1 MIISPLS
8 DRKNRAGAASTY
20 SHPDETT
27 SQTTSTKQ
35 AINNMKQIRILLK
48 TSTAIALLALMV
60 SCASTQTAVENK
72 ESMLVAAGFKVITP
86 KNATQQQKLQN
97 LPPGKLAM
105 IQKSGKTLY
114 VYPDAA
120 HNQAYVGGPRE
131 YQAYQQARL
140 NNKLAQENLETAEMY
155 QDATMNWGAWGGWG
169 VGWGGG
175 MAVGRWR

>member
-1 MIISPLS
+1 M
-8 DRKNRAGAASTY
+8 KKA
-20 SHPDETT
+20 
-27 SQTTSTKQ
+27 Q
-35 AINNMKQIRILLK
+35 KQIQVLLNAVGIL
-48 TSTAIALLALMV
+48 ALLTFAV

-120 HNQAYVGGPRE
+120 HNQAYVGGPQE

-140 NNKLAQENLETAEMY
+140 ANHLAQENLESAEMY
-155 QDATMNWGAWGGWG
+155 QDAAMNWGAWGGWG

>member
-1 MIISPLS
+1 M
-8 DRKNRAGAASTY
+8 KKA
-20 SHPDETT
+20 
-27 SQTTSTKQ
+27 Q
-35 AINNMKQIRILLK
+35 KQIPVLLNAVGIL
-48 TSTAIALLALMV
+48 ALLTFAV

-97 LPPGKLAM
+97 LQPGKLAM

-114 VYPDAA
+114 VFPDAA
-120 HNQAYVGGPRE
+120 HNQAYVGGPQE

-140 NNKLAQENLETAEMY
+140 ANHLAQENLETAEMY

>member
-1 MIISPLS
+1 M
-8 DRKNRAGAASTY
+8 KKA
-20 SHPDETT
+20 
-27 SQTTSTKQ
+27 Q
-35 AINNMKQIRILLK
+35 KQIRVLLNAVSILAVL
-48 TSTAIALLALMV
+48 TFAV
-60 SCASTQTAVENK
+60 GCASTQTAVENK

-97 LPPGKLAM
+97 LPPGKIAM

-120 HNQAYVGGPRE
+120 HNQAYVGGPQE

>member
-1 MIISPLS
+1 M
-8 DRKNRAGAASTY
+8 KKA
-20 SHPDETT
+20 
-27 SQTTSTKQ
+27 Q
-35 AINNMKQIRILLK
+35 KQIPVLLNAVGIL
-48 TSTAIALLALMV
+48 ALLTFAV

-105 IQKSGKTLY
+105 IQKSGKPLY
-114 VYPDAA
+114 VFPDAA
-120 HNQAYVGGPRE
+120 HNQAYVGGPQE

-140 NNKLAQENLETAEMY
+140 ANHLAQENLETAEMY

>member
-1 MIISPLS
+1 M
-8 DRKNRAGAASTY
+8 KKA
-20 SHPDETT
+20 
-27 SQTTSTKQ
+27 Q
-35 AINNMKQIRILLK
+35 KQIQVLLNAVGIL
-48 TSTAIALLALMV
+48 ALLTFAV

-114 VYPDAA
+114 VFPDAA
-120 HNQAYVGGPRE
+120 HNQAYVGGPQE

-140 NNKLAQENLETAEMY
+140 ANHLAQENLESAEMY
-155 QDATMNWGAWGGWG
+155 QDAAMNWGAWGGWG

>member
-1 MIISPLS
+1 M
-8 DRKNRAGAASTY
+8 KKA
-20 SHPDETT
+20 
-27 SQTTSTKQ
+27 Q
-35 AINNMKQIRILLK
+35 KQIPVLLNAVGIL
-48 TSTAIALLALMV
+48 ALLTFAV

-114 VYPDAA
+114 VFPDAA
-120 HNQAYVGGPRE
+120 HNQAYVGGPQE

-140 NNKLAQENLETAEMY
+140 AKNLAQENLETAEMY

-169 VGWGGG
+169 VGWGGMG
-175 MAVGRWR
+175 VGRWR

>member
-1 MIISPLS
+1 M
-8 DRKNRAGAASTY
+8 KKA
-20 SHPDETT
+20 
-27 SQTTSTKQ
+27 Q
-35 AINNMKQIRILLK
+35 KQIPVLLNAVGIL
-48 TSTAIALLALMV
+48 ALLTFAV

-114 VYPDAA
+114 VFPDAA
-120 HNQAYVGGPRE
+120 HNQAYVGGPQE

-140 NNKLAQENLETAEMY
+140 ANHLAQENLETAEMY
-155 QDATMNWGAWGGWG
+155 QDATMNRGAWGRWG

-175 MAVGRWR
+175 MAVVRWR

>member
-1 MIISPLS
+1 M
-8 DRKNRAGAASTY
+8 KKA
-20 SHPDETT
+20 
-27 SQTTSTKQ
+27 Q
-35 AINNMKQIRILLK
+35 KQIQVLLNAVSILAVL
-48 TSTAIALLALMV
+48 TFAV
-60 SCASTQTAVENK
+60 GCASTQTAVENK

-97 LPPGKLAM
+97 LPPGKIAM

-114 VYPDAA
+114 VFPDAA
-120 HNQAYVGGPRE
+120 HNQAYVGGPQE

-140 NNKLAQENLETAEMY
+140 AKNLAQENLETAEMY

>member
-1 MIISPLS
+1 M
-8 DRKNRAGAASTY
+8 KNA
-20 SHPDETT
+20 
-27 SQTTSTKQ
+27 Q
-35 AINNMKQIRILLK
+35 KQIPILLN
-48 TSTAIALLALMV
+48 AVGILALLTFAV

-114 VYPDAA
+114 VFPDAA
-120 HNQAYVGGPRE
+120 HNQAYVGGPQE

-140 NNKLAQENLETAEMY
+140 ANHLAQENLETAEMY

>member
-1 MIISPLS
+1 MHRSGTRVDLEGQQHSI
-8 DRKNRAGAASTY
+8 RV
-20 SHPDETT
+20 HETT

-97 LPPGKLAM
+97 LPPGKIAM
-105 IQKSGKTLY
+105 IQKNGRTLY
-114 VYPDAA
+114 YVFPDAA
-120 HNQAYVGGPRE
+120 HNQAYVGGPHA
-131 YQAYQQARL
+131 YQAYQQVRL
-140 NNKLAQENLETAEMY
+140 AHHLAQENLETAEMY
-155 QDATMNWGAWGGWG
+155 QDASMNWGAWGGWG
-169 VGWGGG
+169 VGWGGMG
-175 MAVGRWR
+175 GGRWWY

>member
-1 MIISPLS
+1 M
-8 DRKNRAGAASTY
+8 KKA
-20 SHPDETT
+20 
-27 SQTTSTKQ
+27 Q
-35 AINNMKQIRILLK
+35 KQIQVLLNAVGIL
-48 TSTAIALLALMV
+48 ALLTFAV

-120 HNQAYVGGPRE
+120 HNQAYVGGPQE

>member
-1 MIISPLS
+1 M
-8 DRKNRAGAASTY
+8 KKA
-20 SHPDETT
+20 
-27 SQTTSTKQ
+27 Q
-35 AINNMKQIRILLK
+35 KQIQVLLNAVSIL
-48 TSTAIALLALMV
+48 ALLTFAV

-120 HNQAYVGGPRE
+120 HNQAYVGGPQE
-131 YQAYQQARL
+131 YQAYQQARHT
-140 NNKLAQENLETAEMY
+140 NKLAQENLETAEMY